1 MGASRFYDSIG
12 FKVYLGGFAFLI
24 VFCKSMSFMI
34 CENEGSLGTNR
45 LVLFV
50 NLNDEQVSFEQP
62 VLEIMI

>member
-1 MGASRFYDSIG
+1 
-12 FKVYLGGFAFLI
+12 
-24 VFCKSMSFMI
+24 MI